1 MRRRCSS
8 ISGRYIPRTTE
19 ARERAHGGHLRSVS
33 LRGFPR
39 IKDKR
44 GVWMYKTAAVFP
56 VLPGKDAS
64 QVAAVL
70 RSDPSGYVE
79 SRRRLGVSVERAY
92 EMATPMGTFL
102 ISYIES
108 ERPLAEMS
116 AELARSDTPFDRAFA
131 AAIKEVHGVDISV
144 PPPGE
149 PPEVVGDWVDET
161 VSERKRGLAFCV
173 PVLPGQTELG
183 RSLTKEAYE
192 TRRDELTASRR
203 AKGVTR
209 ETVVLNHTP
218 AGDVAAVY
226 FEADDPV
233 EANRAFTQ
241 SQSPYDVWFREQL
254 SRIFPPDADLSRPL
268 PPITEIFDS
277 QEFLVAR

>member
-1 MRRRCSS
+1 
-8 ISGRYIPRTTE
+8 
-19 ARERAHGGHLRSVS
+19 
-33 LRGFPR
+33 
-39 IKDKR
+39 
-44 GVWMYKTAAVFP
+44 MYKTAAAFP

-79 SRRRLGVSVERAY
+79 SRRRAGVHLERAY
-92 EMATPMGTFL
+92 EMPTPMGTFL
-102 ISYIES
+102 ITYIES
-108 ERPLAEMS
+108 DGPFAEG
-116 AELARSDTPFDRAFA
+116 AAAVAQSDLPIDRAFV
-131 AAIKEVHGVDISV
+131 AAIKDVHGIDITV
-144 PPPGE
+144 PAPGE

-161 VSERKRGLAFCV
+161 VTERKHGLAFCV
-173 PVLPGQTELG
+173 PVMPGQTELG
-183 RSLTKEAYE
+183 RALTTEAYE

-203 AKGVTR
+203 AKGVSR

-254 SRIFPPDADLSRPL
+254 SRIFPPDANLSVPL
-268 PPITEIFDS
+268 PPITEVFDS